1 MTLEEYINNPIGKTN
16 AVLTVAM
23 RDSIRDTYARKF
35 DNILLREN
43 GKINYY
49 LYENK
54 KANAYY
60 ILVKVPSEV
69 VENFYYE
76 VVMKFTAN
84 SNVEDLG
91 RNLLKYN
98 VQFYSNDP
106 WFVFTY
112 AHAFIKNNLFI
123 KDTLPRMSKLARSN
137 KPSITNPREDT
148 GYVKSIFFA
157 YLFMKQRG
165 LFNVSQYRG
174 AEPYTKESLLKKI
187 EPADQ
192 KIEKR
197 IEEGKKYS
205 KKKKIVVDKQ
215 TARNIQSIGIS
226 DTARDRLVTTTKKTP
241 TIKKTQAINKTKVIK
256 PKRK

>member
-16 AVLTVAM
+16 AILTVAA
-23 RDSIRDTYARKF
+23 RESIRNDYSRRF

-49 LYENK
+49 LFENTK
-54 KANAYY
+54 NNTYY

-69 VENFYYE
+69 IDNFYYE
-76 VVMKFTAN
+76 VVMKFSADAK
-84 SNVEDLG
+84 VEDLG
-91 RNLLKYN
+91 RNLLKYK
-98 VQFYSNDP
+98 VEFYSNDP
-106 WFVFTY
+106 WFVYTY
-112 AHAFIKNNLFI
+112 AHAFIKNNMFI
-123 KDTLPRMSKLARSN
+123 KDTLPRMSKLARTK
-137 KPSITNPREDT
+137 KPNVTNPREDT

-165 LFNVSQYRG
+165 LFNVSQYKG
-174 AEPYTKESLLKKI
+174 AEPYSQASLLKKI

-197 IEEGKKYS
+197 QEEGKKYS
-205 KKKKIVVDKQ
+205 KKKKLVVDKQ
-215 TARNIQSIGIS
+215 LAKKIESIGIS
-226 DTARDRLVTTTKKTP
+226 DENKDRLVTTTNKVQKVKKTR
-241 TIKKTQAINKTKVIK
+241 AVNKTKVIK